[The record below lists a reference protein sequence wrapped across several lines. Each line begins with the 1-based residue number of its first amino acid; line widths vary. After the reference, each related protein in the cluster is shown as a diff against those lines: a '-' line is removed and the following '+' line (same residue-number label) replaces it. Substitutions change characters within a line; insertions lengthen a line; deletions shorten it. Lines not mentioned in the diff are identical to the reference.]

1 MSAFT
6 FVTPRLATGAAIRTP
21 TDAQHL
27 LAAGVTHILNCANNA
42 DDGPLFSK
50 SPVVCFCNA
59 TDDDGQPKPSEWF
72 ARSLAFALPVLAQPR
87 LKLYAHCEGGRNRG
101 PVTAYA
107 ILRALGW
114 TAASAERLIREAR
127 PEVASDG
134 WAGLAYTRDA
144 DSAIDILGYA

>member
-1 MSAFT
+1 MAVFT

-21 TDAQHL
+21 AEAQQL
-27 LAAGVTHILNCANNA
+27 LASGVTHILNCANNV

-50 SPVVCFCNA
+50 TTAVCLCNA
-59 TDDDGQPKPSEWF
+59 TGDDGQPKGTEWF

-87 LKLYAHCEGGRNRG
+87 FKFYSHCEGGRNRG

-114 TAASAERLIREAR
+114 APASAEKLIRDAR

-134 WAGLAYTRDA
+134 RAGLSYIRDA
-144 DSAIDILGYA
+144 DAAIVALGYA